1 MGEENTYDNLLSYYN
16 SMYDSLLSNTL
27 LREMISFSESSNP
40 CCEIELPEEKKSEKP
55 NFNQTKK

>member
-1 MGEENTYDNLLSYYN
+1 MGEENTYDNLLSYHN

-27 LREMISFSESSNP
+27 LREMISFRGSSNP
-40 CCEIELPEEKKSEKP
+40 CSEIELPKEKKSEKP